1 MGVIRPAFTASDRTW
16 RHLAA
21 DLRSHSAPKIGARA
35 CHIGWAATEAF
46 YRRAGYQPWRRYA
59 MFHSS
64 A

>member
-21 DLRSHSAPKIGARA
+21 DLRSHSAPKLGPGRP
-35 CHIGWAATEAF
+35 HRLG
-46 YRRAGYQPWRRYA
+46 RHRGLLPRVGSQPWRRYA
-59 MFHSS
+59 MFHSP